1 METRFEGLRRKYRD
15 AKREDSNVDLLLLK
29 SEIEFFIRDLQSAE
43 QKDENML
50 DEARDM
56 LIDVTRLI
64 EEGHCQPFR
73 PKL

>member
-64 EEGHCQPFR
+64 EEGHCRPFR